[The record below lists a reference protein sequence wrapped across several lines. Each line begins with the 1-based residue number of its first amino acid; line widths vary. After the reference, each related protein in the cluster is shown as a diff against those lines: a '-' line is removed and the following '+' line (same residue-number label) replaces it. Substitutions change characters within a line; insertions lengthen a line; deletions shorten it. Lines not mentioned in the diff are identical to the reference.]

1 VSRLGAS
8 TPARDGTRGVTALDA
23 YLVADSGTIRDGM
36 AAVDRGAARI
46 ALAVTP
52 DGRLTGVVTDGD
64 LRRAILNGAALT
76 DPLAPALTRRF
87 VSVAP
92 SDGRAAAL
100 ELMRA
105 RRIDAIPVVDGDGR
119 PVGLHLLQQFL
130 EPVARS
136 NWAVIMAG
144 GQGIRL
150 RPLTDRLPK
159 PMLSVAGRPIIERL
173 VLHLVGFGL
182 KRIFVA
188 VNYLGDVIEDHLG
201 DGSQLGARVSYLRE
215 EEALGTAGALGLLP
229 EPPSEP
235 LLLLNG
241 DLVTSADLGGL
252 LDAHV
257 AGGFHATIGTRRY
270 LHTVPLGTVE
280 RDGDRVI
287 AVDEKPTLEREVNSG
302 IYALDP
308 SVVARVRPR
317 QALDAPDLIAELLGE
332 GEPVGAFEI
341 EDEWIDVGQ
350 REQLAAARGL
360 AT

>member
-1 VSRLGAS
+1 MTS
-8 TPARDGTRGVTALDA
+8 ALDA
-23 YLVADSGTIRDGM
+23 YLVAEAGTLRDAM

-46 ALAVTP
+46 ALAVDA

-64 LRRAILNGAALT
+64 LRRALLRGVDLT
-76 DPLAPALTRRF
+76 DPVAPILTRRYL
-87 VSVAP
+87 SVTP
-92 SDGRAAAL
+92 GDGRAAVL

-105 RRIDAIPVVDGDGR
+105 RRIDAVPVVDADGR
-119 PVGLHLLQQFL
+119 PAGLHLLQQFL
-130 EPVARS
+130 EPVTRN

-144 GQGIRL
+144 GQGVRL
-150 RPLTDRLPK
+150 RPLTDSVPK
-159 PMLSVAGRPIIERL
+159 PMLPVAGRPIIERL

-201 DGSQLGARVSYLRE
+201 DGSQFGAHVAYLRE
-215 EEALGTAGALGLLP
+215 DEPLGTAGALGLLP
-229 EPPSEP
+229 EPPTEP
-235 LLLLNG
+235 ILLLNG
-241 DLVTSADLGGL
+241 DLVTSADLGAL

-257 AGGFHATIGTRRY
+257 AGGYHATIGTRRY
-270 LHTVPLGTVE
+270 LHTVPFGCIE

-287 AVDEKPTLEREVNSG
+287 QLEEKPTLEREVNSG

-308 SVVARVRPR
+308 SVVARMPR
-317 QALDAPDLIAELLGE
+317 GRRVDTPDLIADLLADGA
-332 GEPVGAFEI
+332 PVGAFEI

-350 REQLAAARGL
+350 REQLAAARGV

>member
-1 VSRLGAS
+1 
-8 TPARDGTRGVTALDA
+8 VTELDA
-23 YLVADSGTIRDGM
+23 YLVAESATVRDAM

-46 ALAVTP
+46 ALAVDR
-52 DGRLTGVVTDGD
+52 DGLLVGVVTDGD
-64 LRRAILNGAALT
+64 LRRAILGGASLT
-76 DPLAPALTRRF
+76 DPVAPSITRRF
-87 VSVAP
+87 VAQHP
-92 SDGRAAAL
+92 AEGRAAAL

-105 RRIDAIPVVDGDGR
+105 RRIDAVPVIDGHGR
-119 PVGLHLLQQFL
+119 PVGLHLLQEFL

-144 GQGIRL
+144 GQGVRL

-159 PMLSVAGRPIIERL
+159 PMLPVAGRPIIDRL

-188 VNYLGDVIEDHLG
+188 VNYLGEVIEDHLG
-201 DGSQLGARVSYLRE
+201 DGSQLGARVTYLRE
-215 EEALGTAGALGLLP
+215 GEPLGTAGALGLLP
-229 EPPSEP
+229 ESPSAP

-241 DLVTSADLGGL
+241 DIVTSADLGAL

-270 LHTVPLGTVE
+270 RHHVPYGAVE
-280 RDGDRVI
+280 QEGGRVI
-287 AVDEKPTLEREVNSG
+287 GIEEKPTLEREVSSG

-308 SVVARVRPR
+308 SVVARVSTGQPM
-317 QALDAPDLIAELLGE
+317 DAPDLIAELLADGV
-332 GEPVGAFEI
+332 PVGAFEI

-350 REQLAAARGL
+350 REQLAAARGV

>member
-1 VSRLGAS
+1 
-8 TPARDGTRGVTALDA
+8 VTALDA
-23 YLVADSGTIRDGM
+23 YVVAESATIRDGM

-46 ALAVTP
+46 ALAVAP
-52 DGRLTGVVTDGD
+52 DGTLTGVVTDGD
-64 LRRAILNGAALT
+64 LRRAILGGAALT

-87 VSVAP
+87 VAVVP

-105 RRIDAIPVVDGDGR
+105 RRIDAIPVVDDGGR
-119 PVGLHLLQQFL
+119 PVGLHLLHQFL
-130 EPVARS
+130 EPVTRS

-144 GQGIRL
+144 GQGVRL
-150 RPLTDRLPK
+150 RPLTERMPK

-188 VNYLGDVIEDHLG
+188 VNYLGDVIEEHLG
-201 DGSQLGARVSYLRE
+201 DGGELGARVSYLRE
-215 EEALGTAGALGLLP
+215 QDPLGTAGALGLLP
-229 EPPSEP
+229 EAPTEP

-241 DLVTSADLGGL
+241 DIVTLADLGGL

-257 AGGFHATIGTRRY
+257 RGGFRATIGTRRY
-270 LHTVPLGTVE
+270 LHTVPFGCVE

-308 SVVARVRPR
+308 SVVARVAPGQRV
-317 QALDAPDLIAELLGE
+317 DAPDLIADLLAE

>member
-1 VSRLGAS
+1 MTS
-8 TPARDGTRGVTALDA
+8 ALDA
-23 YLVADSGTIRDGM
+23 YLVPESATLRDAM

-46 ALAVTP
+46 ALAIDA

-64 LRRAILNGAALT
+64 LRRALLADTQLT
-76 DPLAPALTRRF
+76 DP
-87 VSVAP
+87 VAP
-92 SDGRAAAL
+92 VITRAYLSVTPADGRAAAL

-105 RRIDAIPVVDGDGR
+105 RRIDAVPVVDAAGR

-130 EPVARS
+130 EPVTRT

-144 GQGIRL
+144 GRGVRL
-150 RPLTDRLPK
+150 RPMTDDLPK

-173 VLHLVGFGL
+173 VHHLVGFGL
-182 KRIFVA
+182 KRIFVS

-201 DGSQLGARVSYLRE
+201 DGSRFGARIEYLRE
-215 EEALGTAGALGLLP
+215 DDALGTAGALGLLP
-229 EPPSEP
+229 QSPTEPI
-235 LLLLNG
+235 LLLNG

-257 AGGFHATIGTRRY
+257 ASGHRATIGTRRY
-270 LHTVPLGTVE
+270 LHTVPFGCIE
-280 RDGDRVI
+280 RDGDRVT
-287 AVDEKPTLEREVNSG
+287 ALQEKPTLEREVNSG

-308 SVVARVRPR
+308 AVVARVEPGRR
-317 QALDAPDLIAELLGE
+317 VDTPDLIADLLAA

-350 REQLAAARGL
+350 REQLAAARGQ

>member
-1 VSRLGAS
+1 
-8 TPARDGTRGVTALDA
+8 VTSALDA
-23 YLVADSGTIRDGM
+23 YLVADSATLRDAM

-46 ALAVTP
+46 ALATDA

-64 LRRAILNGAALT
+64 LRRALLAGTNLT
-76 DPLAPALTRRF
+76 DPVAPVLTRRYL
-87 VSVAP
+87 SVTPA
-92 SDGRAAAL
+92 DGRAAAL

-105 RRIDAIPVVDGDGR
+105 RRIDAVPVVDADGR

-130 EPVARS
+130 EPVTRT

-144 GQGIRL
+144 GRGVRL
-150 RPLTDRLPK
+150 RPMTDDLPK
-159 PMLSVAGRPIIERL
+159 PMLPVAGRPIIERL
-173 VLHLVGFGL
+173 VHHLVGFGL
-182 KRIFVA
+182 KRIFVS
-188 VNYLGDVIEDHLG
+188 VNYMGDVIEDHLG
-201 DGSQLGARVSYLRE
+201 DGSRFGARIEYLRE
-215 EEALGTAGALGLLP
+215 DDALGTAGALGLLP
-229 EPPSEP
+229 QSPTEPI
-235 LLLLNG
+235 LLLNG

-257 AGGFHATIGTRRY
+257 ARGHRATIGTRRY
-270 LHTVPLGTVE
+270 LHTVPFGCIE
-280 RDGDRVI
+280 RDGDRVT
-287 AVDEKPTLEREVNSG
+287 ALHEKPTLEREVNSG

-308 SVVARVRPR
+308 AVVARVEPGRR
-317 QALDAPDLIAELLGE
+317 VDTPDLIADLLAA

>member
-1 VSRLGAS
+1 MTS
-8 TPARDGTRGVTALDA
+8 ALDA
-23 YLVADSGTIRDGM
+23 YLLAEDATLRDAM

-46 ALAVTP
+46 ALAVDA

-64 LRRAILNGAALT
+64 LRRALLLGT
-76 DPLAPALTRRF
+76 DLKDPVAPVLTRRYL
-87 VSVAP
+87 SVTP
-92 SDGRAAAL
+92 DEGRAAAL

-105 RRIDAIPVVDGDGR
+105 RRIDAVPVVDADGR

-130 EPVARS
+130 APVTRT

-144 GQGIRL
+144 GEGVRL
-150 RPLTDRLPK
+150 RPLTENVPK
-159 PMLSVAGRPIIERL
+159 PMLLVAGRPIIERL
-173 VLHLVGFGL
+173 VLHLVGSGF

-188 VNYLGDVIEDHLG
+188 VNYLGEVIEEHVG
-201 DGSQLGARVSYLRE
+201 DGSRLGARVEYLHE
-215 EEALGTAGALGLLP
+215 DVALGTAGALGLLP
-229 EPPSEP
+229 DAPTEP

-257 AGGFHATIGTRRY
+257 KGGYRATIGTRRY
-270 LHTVPLGTVE
+270 LHTVPFGCVE
-280 RDGDRVI
+280 RDGGRVTRL
-287 AVDEKPTLEREVNSG
+287 DEKPTLEREVNSG

-308 SVVARVRPR
+308 SVVARVGPARR
-317 QALDAPDLIAELLGE
+317 VDTPDLIADLLAE

-350 REQLAAARGL
+350 REQLAAARGI

>member
-1 VSRLGAS
+1 MSN
-8 TPARDGTRGVTALDA
+8 ALDA
-23 YLVADSGTIRDGM
+23 YLVAEAATLRDAM

-46 ALAVTP
+46 ALAVDA

-64 LRRAILNGAALT
+64 LRRALLRGTALT
-76 DPLAPALTRRF
+76 DPVAPVLTRRYL
-87 VSVAP
+87 SVTE

-105 RRIDAIPVVDGDGR
+105 RRIDAVPVVDGDGR

-130 EPVARS
+130 EPVVRG

-144 GQGIRL
+144 GKGVRL
-150 RPLTDRLPK
+150 RPLTENVPK

-182 KRIFVA
+182 KRVFVA

-201 DGSQLGARVSYLRE
+201 DGSRLGARIEYLRE
-215 EEALGTAGALGLLP
+215 DAALGTAGALGLLP
-229 EPPSEP
+229 EPPMEP
-235 LLLLNG
+235 VLLLNG
-241 DLVTSADLGGL
+241 DLVTSADLGAL
-252 LDAHV
+252 LDAHA
-257 AGGFHATIGTRRY
+257 AGGYRATIGTRRY
-270 LHTVPLGTVE
+270 LHTVPFGCIEREGT
-280 RDGDRVI
+280 RVVGI
-287 AVDEKPTLEREVNSG
+287 EEKPTLEREVNSG

-308 SVVARVRPR
+308 SVVARVTPGQRMDTP
-317 QALDAPDLIAELLGE
+317 QLIADLLDA

-341 EDEWIDVGQ
+341 EDEWIDIGQ
-350 REQLAAARGL
+350 REQLAAARGI